1 MYPGPVKSTPVIF
14 GSGPASKVQLA
25 AQPDAFRQSQ
35 GMGKLKTFL
44 GSTFELLTSTSSWV
58 HDCGLVQLS
67 SGSMRG
73 MQGANK

>member
-1 MYPGPVKSTPVIF
+1 MYPGPVKSTPV
-14 GSGPASKVQLA
+14 SGPASNVQLA

-35 GMGKLKTFL
+35 GMGKLKTF
-44 GSTFELLTSTSSWV
+44 GSTFELLTSTNWV